1 MQGVFLFSES
11 ISAQVMG
18 ACNFVA
24 RDLKGVSYSSFS
36 VGNRLQPS
44 QLDLGKNQAVEQ
56 FHHKLWVLGCFH
68 PVWFWTNFLG
78 IIFRTLEKGLFRR
91 AKMIRWAALS
101 VTHTSFLCHKSWAA
115 VCLSEL
121 GLGWESTWIFRC
133 QVCKAKYTSKHF

>member
-56 FHHKLWVLGCFH
+56 FHHKL
-68 PVWFWTNFLG
+68 
-78 IIFRTLEKGLFRR
+78 
-91 AKMIRWAALS
+91 
-101 VTHTSFLCHKSWAA
+101 
-115 VCLSEL
+115 
-121 GLGWESTWIFRC
+121 
-133 QVCKAKYTSKHF
+133 